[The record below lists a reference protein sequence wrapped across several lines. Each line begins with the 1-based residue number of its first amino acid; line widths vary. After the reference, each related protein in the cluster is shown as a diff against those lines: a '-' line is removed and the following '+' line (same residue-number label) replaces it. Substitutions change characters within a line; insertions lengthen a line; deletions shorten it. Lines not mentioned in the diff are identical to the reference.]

1 MTKITI
7 TERGE
12 NSKNLNYILSTLRE
26 IFNQTES
33 SFKVVENQN
42 RIKLEIVVPEVYK
55 EIIKE
60 EVLDKVAD
68 VIAIN
73 YKYDYFRKS
82 ILVNGLTEVERE
94 LLLASLIAADL
105 EEDKKYS
112 IERFKRQTEIAI
124 DGIYNFKLILLKNKW
139 KEIVSYIPSY
149 FSKEQLKDFITYLL
163 DGRKKKIYVD
173 TGRVY
178 DLRFRLQKRG
188 ELMNEDFLEGK
199 IIREIILS
207 GCGLIELNGDLPK
220 TDEFYLMEYYGDK
233 VLISKTTW
241 QKLL

>member
-82 ILVNGLTEVERE
+82 ILVNGR
-94 LLLASLIAADL
+94 
-105 EEDKKYS
+105 
-112 IERFKRQTEIAI
+112 RQMACRCQ
-124 DGIYNFKLILLKNKW
+124 G
-139 KEIVSYIPSY
+139 
-149 FSKEQLKDFITYLL
+149 DF
-163 DGRKKKIYVD
+163 
-173 TGRVY
+173 
-178 DLRFRLQKRG
+178 
-188 ELMNEDFLEGK
+188 
-199 IIREIILS
+199 
-207 GCGLIELNGDLPK
+207 
-220 TDEFYLMEYYGDK
+220 
-233 VLISKTTW
+233 
-241 QKLL
+241 

>member
-233 VLISKTTW
+233 VLISKTT
-241 QKLL
+241 